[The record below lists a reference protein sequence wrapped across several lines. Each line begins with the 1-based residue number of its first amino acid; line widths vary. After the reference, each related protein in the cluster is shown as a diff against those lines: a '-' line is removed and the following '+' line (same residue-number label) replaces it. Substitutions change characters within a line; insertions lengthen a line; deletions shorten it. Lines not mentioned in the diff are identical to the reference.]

1 MKKLIYVALTGV
13 MAASLVACKSQ
24 NKEKPIYNISII
36 GDYSNFEALEAEFER
51 FKAIRD
57 DVVLT
62 YEPVSDYRNKL
73 ATMLE
78 GDEKPNIFFS
88 YSWMASDEKY
98 NSVFSHMEDLSDETL
113 NMNLDCI
120 RPGLINRKDNKVLMA
135 PIFSKTDGILVN
147 ENLFEK
153 EGLQVPTTWSGLLE
167 VCAAFREKGYENPM
181 MGYSKNSSGNFMYNL
196 AYPIFVAELAKDPG
210 AIDRANNPDKVAGDP
225 VAGEYMR
232 SALNVVDQ
240 LIKQN
245 CINIE
250 NCDKIEDNYN
260 KVLLRFFDGDVPMM
274 ICGADTPSG
283 TKKRE
288 SASAAYQANPFSYSF
303 YPIPV
308 TEQGGY
314 FIDSPSVQFSVNKD
328 CDNLDVTNEFMR
340 FLLSDTELNNMS
352 SIKRLVTPTKNLFF
366 DSIYAPFA
374 NVPME
379 RTFSPDMLGVKDII
393 SAQIRI
399 ASYKVGKGELTIDE
413 AIAAYGTLK

>member
-13 MAASLVACKSQ
+13 MAASLVACKPQ
-24 NKEKPIYNISII
+24 KEKPIYHISIV
-36 GDYSNFEALEAEFER
+36 GDYGNFEALEAEFER

-57 DVVLT
+57 DVVLN
-62 YEPVSDYRNKL
+62 YESVSKYKDNL

-88 YSWMASDEKY
+88 YTWMVGNDKY
-98 NSVFSHMEDLSDETL
+98 NSVFSHAEDLSDPALE
-113 NMNLDCI
+113 MNLDCI
-120 RPGLINRKDNKVLMA
+120 RPGLLNRKDNKVLMA
-135 PIFSKTDGILVN
+135 PIFSRTYGVLVN

-167 VCAAFREKGYENPM
+167 VCAAFREKGYDNPM
-181 MGYSKNSSGNFMYNL
+181 MGYSKDASGTFMYNL
-196 AYPIFVAELAKDPG
+196 AYPTFVAELAKDPE
-210 AIDRANNPDKVAGDP
+210 AINRANNPDKVAGDP

-232 SALNVVDQ
+232 SALNAVDQ

-245 CINIE
+245 CVNLE
-250 NCDKIEDNYN
+250 NCDKIEDNYG
-260 KVLLRFFDGDVPMM
+260 KVIIRFFDGDVPMM

-288 SASAAYQANPFSYSF
+288 KDSVPFQENPFDYSF

-340 FLLSDTELNNMS
+340 FLLSDAELNNMS
-352 SIKRLVTPTKNLFF
+352 SIKRLVAPTKNLSF

-374 NVPME
+374 NVPAE
-379 RTFSPDMLGVKDII
+379 RTFSPEMLGVKDII
-393 SAQIRI
+393 SSQIKI

-413 AIAAYGTLK
+413 AIAAYGTFK

>member
-1 MKKLIYVALTGV
+1 MKKLIYVALTGA
-13 MAASLVACKSQ
+13 MATSLVACKPQ

-51 FKAIRD
+51 FKDIRD

-98 NSVFSHMEDLSDETL
+98 NSVFSHMEDLSDQAL

-135 PIFSKTDGILVN
+135 PIFSKTDGVLVN
-147 ENLFEK
+147 KNLFEK

-181 MGYSKNSSGNFMYNL
+181 MGYSKNPSGNLMYNL
-196 AYPIFVAELAKDPG
+196 AYPIFVAELAKDPE

-288 SASAAYQANPFSYSF
+288 SVSAAYQANPFSYSF

-374 NVPME
+374 NVPIE

>member
-13 MAASLVACKSQ
+13 MAASLVACKPQ
-24 NKEKPIYNISII
+24 KEKPIYHISIV
-36 GDYSNFEALEAEFER
+36 GDYGNFEALEAEFER

-57 DVVLT
+57 DVVLN
-62 YEPVSDYRNKL
+62 YESVSKYKDNL

-88 YSWMASDEKY
+88 YTWMVGNDKY
-98 NSVFSHMEDLSDETL
+98 NSVFSHAEDLSDPALE
-113 NMNLDCI
+113 MNLDCI
-120 RPGLINRKDNKVLMA
+120 RPGLLNRKDNKVLMA
-135 PIFSKTDGILVN
+135 PIFSRTYGVLVN

-153 EGLQVPTTWSGLLE
+153 EGLQIPTTWDGLLE
-167 VCAAFREKGYENPM
+167 VCAAFREKGYDNPI
-181 MGYSKNSSGNFMYNL
+181 MGYSKDSSGTFMYNL
-196 AYPIFVAELAKDPG
+196 AYPTFVAELAKDPE
-210 AIDRANNPDKVAGDP
+210 AINRANNPDKVAGDP

-232 SALNVVDQ
+232 SALNAVDQ

-245 CINIE
+245 CVNLE
-250 NCDKIEDNYN
+250 NCDKIEDNYG
-260 KVLLRFFDGDVPMM
+260 KVIIRFFDGDVPMM

-288 SASAAYQANPFSYSF
+288 KDSVPFQENPFAYSF
-303 YPIPV
+303 HPIPV

-340 FLLSDTELNNMS
+340 FLLSDAELNNMS
-352 SIKRLVTPTKNLFF
+352 SIKRLVAPTKNLSF
-366 DSIYAPFA
+366 DSIYAPFG
-374 NVPME
+374 NVPAE
-379 RTFSPDMLGVKDII
+379 RTFSPEKLDIQDII
-393 SAQIRI
+393 STQIKI